1 MNLLLWKV
9 WVGLIQKLS
18 AMFTLYR
25 IILNLF
31 GTEGAL
37 FHYQLSWIEQSIR
50 LFFSVYH
57 ANKNYSQWLSKKQ
70 EDGNILFSRSV
81 FKIAVLDGGY
91 VSWCYDSTYLLYY
104 QLKMYVGKAVLNIP
118 DYK

>member
-1 MNLLLWKV
+1 V

-25 IILNLF
+25 IILNFF
-31 GTEGAL
+31 GTEGTL
-37 FHYQLSWIEQSIR
+37 FHYQLSWIEQLIR

-70 EDGNILFSRSV
+70 RDGNILFSRSAS
-81 FKIAVLDGGY
+81 IAVLDAL
-91 VSWCYDSTYLLYY
+91 WQMHFIQTL
-104 QLKMYVGKAVLNIP
+104 
-118 DYK
+118 